1 MTVASAS
8 PPGGQVYDRG
18 YRPYEGKRGGRV
30 AVIRALWIASMRRAL
45 GLRRSWRQKLLPWG
59 LLVVVSIPAIVAV
72 GIAYVTR
79 NTPGREFR
87 FISYQEYVGV
97 STALLLF
104 VAITAP
110 DIMCPDRRQKVL
122 PLILSRPLTG
132 LDYVFAKVSAI
143 FTIVFAF
150 GFLPQVVLFVGRML
164 VSDSALD
171 YFKGHLDVLWKVPVA
186 VAVVALYYALLGTAA
201 AAITTRRV
209 VAAVTFLGTL
219 LVSTVVAHAVV
230 ENDNQRSLA
239 GLVNLLALPLHL
251 RDVIFEGHISRGS
264 PLSGEPAAAVL
275 ALVVY
280 LAVIAVCAGVLTYR
294 YRWIER

>member
-1 MTVASAS
+1 MTVAAA
-8 PPGGQVYDRG
+8 PKGQVYDRG
-18 YRPYEGKRGGRV
+18 YRPYEGKRGGRG
-30 AVIRALWIASMRRAL
+30 AVVRALWIASIRRAL

-79 NTPGREFR
+79 NTPGRDFR

-104 VAITAP
+104 VAVTAP
-110 DIMCPDRRQKVL
+110 DIMCPDRRQRVL

-171 YFKGHLDVLWKVPVA
+171 YFKGHLDILWKVPLTVA
-186 VAVVALYYALLGTAA
+186 VLALYYALLGTAA
-201 AAITTRRV
+201 AAVTTRRV

-219 LVSTVVAHAVV
+219 LVSTVVGHAVV
-230 ENDNQRSLA
+230 EDQAGRHSLLT
-239 GLVNLLALPLHL
+239 LVNLLALPLQL
-251 RDVIFEGHISRGS
+251 RDVIFEGHISRDS
-264 PLSGEPAAAVL
+264 ALSGEPAAALL

-280 LAVIAVCAGVLTYR
+280 LAVIATCAAVLAYR

>member
-1 MTVASAS
+1 MTVTS
-8 PPGGQVYDRG
+8 PAPRGQVYDRG
-18 YRPYEGKRGGRV
+18 YRPYEGKRGGRG

-59 LLVVVSIPAIVAV
+59 LLTVVSIPAIVAV

-79 NTPGREFR
+79 NTPGREFH
-87 FISYQEYVGV
+87 FITYREYVGV

-104 VAITAP
+104 VAVTAP
-110 DIMCPDRRQKVL
+110 DILCPDRRQRVL

-132 LDYVFAKVSAI
+132 LDYVFAKVAAI

-164 VSDSALD
+164 VSDSALT
-171 YFKGHLDVLWKVPVA
+171 YFKGNLDVLWKVPVT
-186 VAVVALYYALLGTAA
+186 VAVLALYYALLGTAA
-201 AAITTRRV
+201 AATTTRRV
-209 VAAVTFLGTL
+209 VAAVTFLGVILISSVVSHAFVETSSDHRTL
-219 LVSTVVAHAVV
+219 L
-230 ENDNQRSLA
+230 
-239 GLVNLLALPLHL
+239 GLLNLLAIPLHL
-251 RDVIFEGHISRGS
+251 RDVIFQGHISEGA
-264 PLSGEPAAAVL
+264 LQGEPGAALL

-280 LAVIAVCAGVLTYR
+280 VAVVAVCASVLAYR